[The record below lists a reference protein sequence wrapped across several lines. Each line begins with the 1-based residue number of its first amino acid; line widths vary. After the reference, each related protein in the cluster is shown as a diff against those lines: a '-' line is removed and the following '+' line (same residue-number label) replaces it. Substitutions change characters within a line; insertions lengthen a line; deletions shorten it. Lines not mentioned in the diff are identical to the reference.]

1 MRTPV
6 GSSKMVAR
14 SRAHSSP
21 ACDPS
26 GVTLTF
32 WADAAD
38 VAATTARKIAL
49 AAKCL
54 MAPPVNA
61 SRGNVSR
68 VLPTC
73 WFDSICDL
81 LHRVSRLQVICSAY
95 NWLRGL
101 ALNQR
106 PLGDEQPAMTDNPL
120 ILWERRSPAGRST
133 CSAGAWFLSLFF
145 LFRGVVGAKWE
156 QIMCA
161 ASDEPANSSSAC
173 GLPV

>member
-1 MRTPV
+1 

-38 VAATTARKIAL
+38 VAATTARKNAL

-81 LHRVSRLQVICSAY
+81 LHRVSRLELICSAY
-95 NWLRGL
+95 NWLRVL
-101 ALNQR
+101 ALNQW

-133 CSAGAWFLSLFF
+133 CS
-145 LFRGVVGAKWE
+145 V
-156 QIMCA
+156 
-161 ASDEPANSSSAC
+161 
-173 GLPV
+173 LPVSGCRGSKMGADNVRRVRRASQLQQCVWPSCLAAGSTTSS

>member
-38 VAATTARKIAL
+38 VAATTARKNAL

-81 LHRVSRLQVICSAY
+81 LHRVSRLELICSAY
-95 NWLRGL
+95 NWLRVL

-106 PLGDEQPAMTDNPL
+106 PLGDEQPAM
-120 ILWERRSPAGRST
+120 
-133 CSAGAWFLSLFF
+133 FL

>member
-38 VAATTARKIAL
+38 VAATTARKIAF

-61 SRGNVSR
+61 GRGNVSR

-73 WFDSICDL
+73 WFASVCVL
-81 LHRVSRLQVICSAY
+81 LHLVVRVECLWCAY
-95 NWLRGL
+95 NWLVL
-101 ALNQR
+101 
-106 PLGDEQPAMTDNPL
+106 
-120 ILWERRSPAGRST
+120 
-133 CSAGAWFLSLFF
+133 
-145 LFRGVVGAKWE
+145 V
-156 QIMCA
+156 
-161 ASDEPANSSSAC
+161 
-173 GLPV
+173 